1 MDMIVNSRESFMF
14 VNVDNRLFQIVRN
27 SEYVDKSE
35 IITLT
40 NQVIDTEERFICVT
54 RPRRFGKSVTV
65 KMLNAYYSKGCDSK
79 ALFSDL
85 KIASSPDFEK
95 HLNQHDVIYLDMTEF
110 ADNKDNGNKYL
121 ENLNTD
127 VVSELKNTYPEC
139 FDKDKDYSLPEAI
152 RCIKKRFIFIIDEW
166 DFVFRQYPNN
176 TKLQEDF
183 IDLLRALFKGVGERF
198 VELVYMTGI
207 LPIARYNTQSALN
220 NFIEYTILNSGD
232 FSQYYGF
239 TENEVKTLCE
249 KYHLDF
255 ETTKFWYDGYNV
267 GGYEIYNP
275 SSIKK
280 LITLKKFNNY
290 WTETSAYGLVKEAIN
305 LNFEG
310 LKDDI
315 IKLCSGSTISISR
328 PEIKSFNTADL
339 KFKNKVAIYIYL
351 VHLGYLGYD
360 DADATIYV
368 PNEETRVELLNSVK
382 ENHWPKFETALK
394 LSEQVVAATYNK
406 DSETVAALLSKI
418 HEDKVPALE
427 YNNESALRYV
437 VLMAYLATERD
448 YLAPLNEFPTG
459 KGFADIV
466 YLPMSANAKDKPALI
481 IELKKDASA
490 KVALEQIKERD
501 YVSRVKEYTDNVL
514 LIGINYDSKT
524 KQHSCEIKEYPKQES
539 TQE

>member
-1 MDMIVNSRESFMF
+1 MQIVNELVKSRESFMY
-14 VNVDNRLFQIVRN
+14 VNVDNHLFKRVRN

-35 IITLT
+35 LIALT
-40 NQVIDTEERFICVT
+40 NKVIDTEDQYICVT

-85 KIASSPDFEK
+85 KIASSPDFES

-127 VVSELKNTYPEC
+127 VVSELKDTYRDF
-139 FDKDKDYSLPEAI
+139 FDKDKSYSLPEAI
-152 RCIKKRFIFIIDEW
+152 RCLKKRFIFIIDEW
-166 DFVFRQYPNN
+166 DFVFREYPNN
-176 TKLQEDF
+176 STLQENY
-183 IDLLRALFKGVGERF
+183 IDLLRSLFKGAGERF
-198 VELVYMTGI
+198 VNLAYITGI

-220 NFIEYTILNSGD
+220 NFSEYTILNPGK
-232 FSQYYGF
+232 FAKYYGF
-239 TENEVKTLCE
+239 TEDEVKTLCE

-255 ETTKFWYDGYNV
+255 DTTKFWYDGYKV
-267 GGYEIYNP
+267 GGYELYNP
-275 SSIKK
+275 NSIIE
-280 LITLKKFNNY
+280 LINHRTFESY
-290 WTETSAYGLVKEAIN
+290 WSNTSAYGLVKEAIN

-315 IKLCSGSTISISR
+315 IKLCSGDTISIPL
-328 PEIKSFNTADL
+328 PEIKSYNTADL
-339 KFKNKVAIYIYL
+339 NFKNKVAIYIYL
-351 VHLGYLGYD
+351 VHLGYLGCNLEEGI
-360 DADATIYV
+360 IYV
-368 PNEETRVELLNSVK
+368 PNEETRLELLNSVK
-382 ENHWPKFETALK
+382 ENHWTQYESALK
-394 LSEQVVAATYNK
+394 LSEQVVVATYNK
-406 DSETVAALLSKI
+406 DAETVANLLSKI

-437 VLMAYLATERD
+437 VLMAYLATESY

-466 YLPMSANAKDKPALI
+466 YLPISANSKSKPALI
-481 IELKKDASA
+481 IELKKDASSKA
-490 KVALEQIKERD
+490 ALEQIKERD
-501 YVSRVKEYTDNVL
+501 YVSRVKEYTDNIL

-524 KQHSCEIKEYPKQES
+524 KQHTCEIEEYQNS
-539 TQE
+539 

>member
-1 MDMIVNSRESFMF
+1 MDMIVNSRENFMF

-35 IITLT
+35 LIALT
-40 NQVIDTEERFICVT
+40 NNVIDTEDRFICVT

-95 HLNQHDVIYLDMTEF
+95 HLNQHDVIYLDMTKF
-110 ADNKDNGNKYL
+110 ADNKDNGNMYF
-121 ENLNTD
+121 ENLDTD

-152 RCIKKRFIFIIDEW
+152 FCLKKRFIFIIDEW
-166 DFVFRQYPNN
+166 DFVFREYPNN
-176 TKLQEDF
+176 SNLHEHF
-183 IDLLRALFKGVGERF
+183 IDLLRALFKGVGENF

-220 NFIEYTILNSGD
+220 NFIEYTILSSGD

-239 TENEVKTLCE
+239 EENEVKILCK

-255 ETTKFWYDGYNV
+255 ENTKFWYDGYKV
-267 GGYEIYNP
+267 GAYELYNP
-275 SSIKK
+275 CSIKK
-280 LITLKKFNNY
+280 LIKLKKFSNY
-290 WTETSAYGLVKEAIN
+290 WNESSAYDLVKEAIN

-406 DSETVAALLSKI
+406 DSETVATLLSKI

-490 KVALEQIKERD
+490 KIALEQIKERD
-501 YVSRVKEYTDNVL
+501 YVSRVKEYTDNIL

-539 TQE
+539 T

>member
-1 MDMIVNSRESFMF
+1 MIVNSRESFMF

-110 ADNKDNGNKYL
+110 ADNKDNGIRYL

-127 VVSELKNTYPEC
+127 VVSELKDTYPKY
-139 FDKDKDYSLPEAI
+139 FKKDKDYSLPEAI
-152 RCIKKRFIFIIDEW
+152 RCLGKRFIFIIDEW
-166 DFVFRQYPNN
+166 DFVFREYPNN
-176 TKLQEDF
+176 SNLHENF
-183 IDLLRALFKGVGERF
+183 INLLRALFKGVGENF

-220 NFIEYTILNSGD
+220 NFNEYTILKSSNY
-232 FSQYYGF
+232 SQYYGF

-249 KYHLDF
+249 KYQLDF
-255 ETTKFWYDGYNV
+255 ETAKFWYNGYKV
-267 GGYEIYNP
+267 GEYEIYNP
-275 SSIKK
+275 NSIKK
-280 LITLKKFNNY
+280 LITRREFQSY
-290 WTETSAYGLVKEAIN
+290 WSYTSAYGIVTEAIN
-305 LNFEG
+305 QNFEG

-315 IKLCSGSTISISR
+315 IRLCSGSTISISR

-368 PNEETRVELLNSVK
+368 PNEETRLELLNSVK
-382 ENHWPKFETALK
+382 ENHWTQYESALK
-394 LSEQVVAATYNK
+394 LSEQVVVATYNK
-406 DSETVAALLSKI
+406 DAETVANLLSKI

-427 YNNESALRYV
+427 YNNERALRYV
-437 VLMAYLATERD
+437 ALMAYLATESY

-466 YLPMSANAKDKPALI
+466 YLPISANSKSKPALI
-481 IELKKDASA
+481 IELKKDASSKA
-490 KVALEQIKERD
+490 ALEQIKERD
-501 YVSRVKEYTDNVL
+501 YVSRVKEYTDNIL

-524 KQHSCEIKEYPKQES
+524 KQHTCEIEEYQNS
-539 TQE
+539 

>member
-1 MDMIVNSRESFMF
+1 MNELVNSRERFMS
-14 VNVDNRLFQIVRN
+14 VNVDNLNFQIVRN
-27 SEYVDKSE
+27 SEYVDKSV
-35 IITLT
+35 IIALV

-85 KIASSPDFEK
+85 NIASKPDFEK

-110 ADNKDNGNKYL
+110 ADNEENGNKYL
-121 ENLNTD
+121 ENLNTGT
-127 VVSELKNTYPEC
+127 VSELKDTYPEC
-139 FDKDKDYSLPEAI
+139 FDKEKNYSLPEAI
-152 RCIKKRFIFIIDEW
+152 RCLKKRFIFIIDEW
-166 DFVFRQYPNN
+166 DFVFREYPNN
-176 TKLQEDF
+176 STLQKNF

-220 NFIEYTILNSGD
+220 NFIEYTILKSSN
-232 FSQYYGF
+232 FSQFYGF
-239 TENEVKTLCE
+239 TENEVKALCE
-249 KYHLDF
+249 KYNLDF
-255 ETTKFWYDGYNV
+255 ETTKFWYDGYKV

-275 SSIKK
+275 NSIKK
-280 LITLKKFNNY
+280 LITRREFQSY
-290 WTETSAYGLVKEAIN
+290 WSYTSAYDLVKEAIN

-315 IKLCSGSTISISR
+315 IKLCSGTSIR
-328 PEIKSFNTADL
+328 IYDIESFNTAE
-339 KFKNKVAIYIYL
+339 KNFPTKDSIYVYL
-351 VHLGYLGYD
+351 VHLGYLGYND
-360 DADATIYV
+360 EDSTIYV
-368 PNEETRVELLNSVK
+368 PNEETRRELLHSVRD
-382 ENHWPKFETALK
+382 NHWPQYESALK
-394 LSEQVVAATYNK
+394 LSEQVVVATYDK
-406 DSETVAALLSKI
+406 DTDTVANLLSKI

-437 VLMAYLATERD
+437 VLMSYLATEKD
-448 YLAPLNEFPTG
+448 YLAPINEFPTG

-466 YLPMSANAKDKPALI
+466 YLPINVNSKSKPALI
-481 IELKKDASA
+481 IEIKKDANA

-501 YVSRVKEYTDNVL
+501 YVSRVKEHTDNIL

-524 KQHSCEIKEYPKQES
+524 KQHTCSIEEYQK
-539 TQE
+539 

>member
-1 MDMIVNSRESFMF
+1 MDMIVNSRENFMF

-35 IITLT
+35 LIALT
-40 NQVIDTEERFICVT
+40 NNVIDTEDRFICVT

-95 HLNQHDVIYLDMTEF
+95 HLNQHDVIYLDMTKF
-110 ADNKDNGNKYL
+110 ADNKDNGNMYF
-121 ENLNTD
+121 ENLDTD

-152 RCIKKRFIFIIDEW
+152 FCLKRRFIFIIDEW
-166 DFVFRQYPNN
+166 DFVFREYPNN
-176 TKLQEDF
+176 SNLHEHF
-183 IDLLRALFKGVGERF
+183 IDLLRALFKGVGENF

-220 NFIEYTILNSGD
+220 NFIEYTILSSGD

-239 TENEVKTLCE
+239 EENEVKILCK

-255 ETTKFWYDGYNV
+255 ENTKFWYDGYKV
-267 GGYEIYNP
+267 GAYELYNP
-275 SSIKK
+275 CSIKK
-280 LITLKKFNNY
+280 LIKLKKFSNY
-290 WTETSAYGLVKEAIN
+290 WTESSAYDLVKEVIN

-501 YVSRVKEYTDNVL
+501 YVSRVKEYTDNIL

-524 KQHSCEIKEYPKQES
+524 KQHSCEIKKYPKQES

>member
-1 MDMIVNSRESFMF
+1 MDMIVNSRENFMF

-35 IITLT
+35 LIALT
-40 NQVIDTEERFICVT
+40 NNVIDTEERFICVT

-95 HLNQHDVIYLDMTEF
+95 YLNQHDVIYLDMTKF
-110 ADNKDNGNKYL
+110 ADNKDNGNMYF
-121 ENLNTD
+121 ENLDTD
-127 VVSELKNTYPEC
+127 VVSELKNTYSEC

-152 RCIKKRFIFIIDEW
+152 FCLKKRFIFIIDEW
-166 DFVFRQYPNN
+166 DFVFREYPNN
-176 TKLQEDF
+176 SNLHEHF
-183 IDLLRALFKGVGERF
+183 IDLLRALFKGVGENF

-220 NFIEYTILNSGD
+220 NFIEYTILSSGD

-239 TENEVKTLCE
+239 EENEVKILCK

-255 ETTKFWYDGYNV
+255 ENTKFWYDGYKV
-267 GGYEIYNP
+267 GAYELYNP
-275 SSIKK
+275 CSIKK
-280 LITLKKFNNY
+280 LIKLKKFSNY
-290 WTETSAYGLVKEAIN
+290 WTESSAYDLVKEAIN

-501 YVSRVKEYTDNVL
+501 YVSRVKEYTDNIL

-524 KQHSCEIKEYPKQES
+524 KQHSCEIKKYPKQES

>member
-1 MDMIVNSRESFMF
+1 MNKLVNSRERFMS
-14 VNVDNRLFQIVRN
+14 VNVDNLNFQIVRN

-35 IITLT
+35 IIALT

-85 KIASSPDFEK
+85 NIASKPDFEK
-95 HLNQHDVIYLDMTEF
+95 HLNQHDVIYLDMMSFE
-110 ADNKDNGNKYL
+110 DKECGGDKYL
-121 ENLNTD
+121 DILNYK
-127 VVSELKNTYPEC
+127 VVSELKDTYPEC
-139 FDKDKDYSLPEAI
+139 LDKEKNYSLPEAI

-290 WTETSAYGLVKEAIN
+290 WTETSAYGLVKDAIN
-305 LNFEG
+305 QNFEG

-315 IKLCSGSTISISR
+315 IKLCSGTSIR
-328 PEIKSFNTADL
+328 IYDIESFNTAETN
-339 KFKNKVAIYIYL
+339 FPNKDSIYVYL
-351 VHLGYLGYD
+351 VHLGYLGYND
-360 DADATIYV
+360 EDSTIYV
-368 PNEETRVELLNSVK
+368 PNEETRRELLHSVRD
-382 ENHWPKFETALK
+382 NHWPQYESALK
-394 LSEQVVAATYNK
+394 LSDDVLAATYSHDAESVSN
-406 DSETVAALLSKI
+406 LLAKV
-418 HEDKVPALE
+418 HEDKVPVLE
-427 YNNESALRYV
+427 YNSESALRYV
-437 VLMAYLATERD
+437 VLMAYLAAEKD

-466 YLPMSANAKDKPALI
+466 YLPKKVSKNGKPALI

-490 KVALEQIKERD
+490 KAALEQIKERD
-501 YVSRVKEYTDNVL
+501 YVSRVKEYTDNIL

-524 KQHSCEIKEYPKQES
+524 KQHTSEIEEYQK
-539 TQE
+539 

>member
-1 MDMIVNSRESFMF
+1 MDKRVNSREDFMF
-14 VNVDNRLFQIVRN
+14 VNIDNDSFQMERN
-27 SEYVDKSE
+27 GEYVDKSE
-35 IITLT
+35 IISLT
-40 NQVIDTEERFICVT
+40 NRIINGQKRFICVT

-95 HLNQHDVIYLDMTEF
+95 HLNQHDVFYLDMTEF
-110 ADNKDNGNKYL
+110 ADNKDNGNRYL
-121 ENLNTD
+121 ENLDNN
-127 VVSELKNTYPEC
+127 VVSELKDTYPEY
-139 FDKDKDYSLPEAI
+139 FDKDKSYSLPEAI
-152 RCIKKRFIFIIDEW
+152 RCLKKKFVFIIDEW

-176 TKLQEDF
+176 TKLHENF
-183 IDLLRALFKGVGERF
+183 IDLLRSLFKSGGEKF

-220 NFIEYTILNSGD
+220 NFSEYTILNPGS
-232 FSQYYGF
+232 FAKYYGF
-239 TENEVKTLCE
+239 TEDEVKTLCE

-255 ETTKFWYDGYNV
+255 ETTKFWYDGYKV
-267 GGYEIYNP
+267 GEYELYNP
-275 SSIKK
+275 NSIIE
-280 LITLKKFNNY
+280 LIDHRRFDSY
-290 WTETSAYGLVKEAIN
+290 WSNTSAYGIVTEAIN

-315 IKLCSGSTISISR
+315 IKLCSGDTISIPR
-328 PEIKSFNTADL
+328 TEIKSFNTADL
-339 KFKNKVAIYIYL
+339 KFKNKVAVYIYL
-351 VHLGYLGYD
+351 VHLGYIGYD

-382 ENHWPKFETALK
+382 ENHWPKFESALK
-394 LSEQVVAATYNK
+394 LSEQVVNATENR
-406 DSETVAALLSKI
+406 DTETVANLLSKI

-490 KVALEQIKERD
+490 KIALEQIKERD
-501 YVSRVKEYTDNVL
+501 YVSRVKEYTDNIL

-524 KQHSCEIKEYPKQES
+524 KQHSCEIEEYTK
-539 TQE
+539 